1 MFILLSGALPFKG
14 TSDQEVLE
22 KVCKGNFNFD
32 DKQWKN
38 VSSKG
43 KFLIKDMIEMN
54 VKQRVSLV

>member
-54 VKQRVSLV
+54 VK